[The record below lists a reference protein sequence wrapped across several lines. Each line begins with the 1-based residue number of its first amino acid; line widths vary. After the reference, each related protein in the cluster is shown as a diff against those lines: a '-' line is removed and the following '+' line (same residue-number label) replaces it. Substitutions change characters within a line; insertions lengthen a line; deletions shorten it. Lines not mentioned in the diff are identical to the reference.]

1 MRTENTFAS
10 FYPIKSERQKFLKF
24 GPKIKRSCTAS
35 LLYGNGMAA
44 QVYRRSDARG
54 YGKTFA
60 AALHIV
66 LACVD
71 LSRLPCTSEKLIA
84 GPAASTMSPCN
95 QYLSWCEA
103 FLRNIKKL

>member
-84 GPAASTMSPCN
+84 GPTASTMRPCN
-95 QYLSWCEA
+95 QISQGA
-103 FLRNIKKL
+103 RHFLES